1 MLTKTKGEKPKG
13 RSMKKVEKALAC
25 PNPVEA
31 LDYADWQFAMH
42 LAMGK
47 SNCAAARLA
56 YPGWSEATVISSS
69 CAYAN
74 RADIVRAK
82 QHLLEVI
89 ANSKQDAVIASK
101 LEAAALLTSAIRTPL
116 SEIDREH
123 PLCIEHTK
131 TINSNGASEKIKK
144 VDPIDAIRELGKL
157 MGWTTED
164 GGKPRV
170 QMDVK
175 ILIQQASSQGVPIE
189 VTEVGEKLL
198 EGID

>member
-1 MLTKTKGEKPKG
+1 MKPKKPRG
-13 RSMKKVEKALAC
+13 PKRLKKIERALAC
-25 PNPVEA
+25 PDPIAA

-56 YPGWSEATVISSS
+56 YPNWSEDSVRSNSS
-69 CAYAN
+69 AYAN
-74 RADIVRAK
+74 RPHIIRAK

-89 ANSKQDAVIASK
+89 STSKQDAVIASK
-101 LEAAALLTSAIRTPL
+101 LEAAALLTAAIRTPL
-116 SEIDREH
+116 SDVDRYH

-157 MGWTTED
+157 MGWTTEE
-164 GGKPRV
+164 GNKPRV

-175 ILIQQASSQGVPIE
+175 ILIQQASSQGVPLE
-189 VTEVGEKLL
+189 VTEVGEQLL